1 MDKLNINPQPQPESS
16 LNLEGRVTAWDTKR
30 RLNLQS
36 SAVVLFANLVA
47 IPDFVEGTSY
57 DYTHFDAERN
67 NLKKMAQNLLAD
79 SKSINAVGGTDNMA
93 RLVRLS
99 YGKVAQGLIKLH
111 EKAKSEQDQRLYFK
125 DIARSMVVNDFNS
138 LMSES
143 GNKQLDTEWM
153 SKLTKATSN
162 KNRSDNS
169 EVKDM
174 ILSFIEG
181 DESIF
186 EQKID

>member
-1 MDKLNINPQPQPESS
+1 MDNVDIRQQPNQERSQ
-16 LNLEGRVTAWDTKR
+16 NLEKRLTEWDAKR

-36 SAVVLFANLVA
+36 GAVVLFANLVS

-57 DYTHFDAERN
+57 DYTHFDTERN
-67 NLKKMAQNLLAD
+67 NLKKMAQNLMAD
-79 SKSINAVGGTDNMA
+79 SKSLNAVGGTGNMA
-93 RLVRLS
+93 KLVRLS
-99 YGKVAQGLIKLH
+99 YGKVAQGLIKIH
-111 EKAKSEQDQRLYFK
+111 EKAKSEQDQRSYFK
-125 DIARSMVVNDFNS
+125 DIARSIIVNDFNS

-143 GNKQLDTEWM
+143 GNRQLDKEWV

-174 ILSFIEG
+174 ILSFVEG

-186 EQKID
+186 EKQ